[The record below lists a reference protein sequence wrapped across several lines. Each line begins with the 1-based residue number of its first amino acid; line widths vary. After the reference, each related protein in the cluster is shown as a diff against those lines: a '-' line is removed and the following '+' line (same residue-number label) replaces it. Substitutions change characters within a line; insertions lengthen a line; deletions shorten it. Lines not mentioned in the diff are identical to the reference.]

1 MNDLAVLVCHGFTA
15 QPKTVEYIAPFLER
29 AGLPYAI
36 PTLRG
41 HGTVY
46 TDLEHVRWQDWLED
60 ALAAYDRLAAQHAR
74 VAVVGHSM
82 GGLVAAHVA
91 ALRPVDSVTLVAIAL
106 KFTNP
111 LSVIVNLLAPFVK
124 VWKVAET
131 QLWDAN
137 LLEIV
142 KRDPVTYDRFPTRAF
157 AQLWAMAGRTPA
169 MLPRVKARA
178 LVIHSLRDETI
189 PPSAA
194 DLAFDRLGSVQK
206 RIRWFENS
214 RHEMF
219 WDGERDALCQHIVEF
234 ILESQPAQR
243 VVASADHPATLT

>member
-15 QPKTVEYIAPFLER
+15 QPKTVEYIAPFFER
-29 AGLPYAI
+29 AGLPYEI
-36 PTLRG
+36 PALRG

-46 TDLEHVRWQDWLED
+46 TDLERVRWQDWLED
-60 ALAAYDRLAAQHAR
+60 ALAAYDRLAAKSAR

-91 ALRPVDSVTLVAIAL
+91 AQRPVDSLTLVAIAL
-106 KFTNP
+106 KFSNP
-111 LSVIVNLLAPFVK
+111 LSPLVNLLSPFVK
-124 VWKVAET
+124 VWKGSGPV
-131 QLWDAN
+131 LWSEE
-137 LLEIV
+137 LLEQV

-157 AQLWAMAGRTPA
+157 GQLWALAGRTPA
-169 MLPRVKARA
+169 VLSKVKARA

-194 DLAFDRLGSVQK
+194 DLAFDRLGSEKK
-206 RIRWFENS
+206 RIRWFEYS

-219 WDGERDALCQHIVEF
+219 WDGERDALCQQILGF
-234 ILESQPAQR
+234 ILEGQPAPIS
-243 VVASADHPATLT
+243 APSADRSSVSR